1 MRPEQL
7 APYAP
12 AVIRL
17 LQGTLAPDDTSAWNL
32 LLQHEALVRDYV
44 AKIGLELVL
53 HEADGYAF
61 LRQPELEGEDGAT
74 IALPRLTRR
83 DRLTYHVTLLCALLR
98 ERLDQFEASTP
109 ASDRLILTSD
119 DLREL
124 LRPFLRER
132 GDERALVR
140 KIDETTNRV
149 VDLGFLRRLANDKRY
164 EVRPILKARIGSEV
178 LAEVLSTL
186 EQHALSTSV

>member
-1 MRPEQL
+1 MRPDQI

-17 LQGTLAPDDTSAWNL
+17 LQGPLSSDDSGPWNVL
-32 LLQHEALVRDYV
+32 LTHETPVREYL

-53 HEADGYAF
+53 NEPDGYAF
-61 LRQPELEGEDGAT
+61 LRQPEWEGEEGQK

-83 DRLTYHVTLLCALLR
+83 DRLSYHVTLLCALLR

-109 ASDRLILTSD
+109 ETDRLIVTAD
-119 DLREL
+119 DLRDM

-132 GDERALVR
+132 GDERALLK
-140 KIDETTNRV
+140 KIDETANRV
-149 VDLGFLRRLANDKRY
+149 ADLGFLRRIGTDSRF
-164 EVRPILKARIGSEV
+164 EVRPILKARISSDLLADV
-178 LAEVLSTL
+178 LLIL
-186 EQHALSTSV
+186 EQHAATDS